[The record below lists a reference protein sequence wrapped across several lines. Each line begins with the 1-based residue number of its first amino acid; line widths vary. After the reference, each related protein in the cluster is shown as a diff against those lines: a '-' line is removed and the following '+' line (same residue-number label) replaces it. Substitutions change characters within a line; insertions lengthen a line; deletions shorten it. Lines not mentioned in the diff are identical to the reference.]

1 MKKVFYRPE
10 EYQRENSIGWLLTRA
25 KQSIVAACDERL
37 SSHDLTHSQ
46 WVPLLKLSLCGPNPV
61 AALVRE
67 LEIDAGAVTRLLDR
81 LEAKGLVRR
90 ERSLEDRRVVM
101 VHLTEEGLQIT
112 TELTAVLSD
121 VFNAHLQGF
130 THDEWQILLQLLHRF
145 IANGE
150 AARHSSEQQKQTS

>member
-10 EYQRENSIGWLLTRA
+10 EYQRESSVGHLLARA

-61 AALVRE
+61 ATLVRE
-67 LEIDAGAVTRLLDR
+67 LEVDAGAVTRLLDR
-81 LEAKGLVRR
+81 LEAKGLLRR

-101 VHLTEEGLQIT
+101 VHLTEEGRQIT

-130 THDEWQILLQLLHRF
+130 THDEWQLLLQLLRRF

-150 AARHSSEQQKQTS
+150 TQRHSSEQKQTS

>member
-1 MKKVFYRPE
+1 MKKTFYRPD
-10 EYQRENSIGWLLTRA
+10 EYQRDSSVGYLLMRA
-25 KQSIVAACDERL
+25 KQSIGAACDERL

-90 ERSLEDRRVVM
+90 ERSSEDRRVVM
-101 VHLTEEGLQIT
+101 VHLTAEGQRVT
-112 TELTAVLSD
+112 GELTAVLAD
-121 VFNAHLQGF
+121 IFNAHLQGF
-130 THDEWQILLQLLHRF
+130 SQDEWQQLLHLLRRF
-145 IANGE
+145 IANGD
-150 AARHSSEQQKQTS
+150 ALRHSSEQKQTSS